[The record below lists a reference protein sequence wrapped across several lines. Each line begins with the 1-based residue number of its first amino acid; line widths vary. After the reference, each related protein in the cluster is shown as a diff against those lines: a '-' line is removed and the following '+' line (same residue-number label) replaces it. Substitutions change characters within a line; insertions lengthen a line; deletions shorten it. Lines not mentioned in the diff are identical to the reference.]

1 MLLLF
6 LLGLFVIPVLTFAVM
21 FFSAADDF
29 WDIIRLRVGFERLF
43 GDLVRIMA
51 ILGVGIIFMLVDIV
65 MVFTHL

>member
-1 MLLLF
+1 MLFLF
-6 LLGLFVIPVLTFAVM
+6 LLGLFVIPVLTFVVM

-51 ILGVGIIFMLVDIV
+51 ILGVGIIFWLVDIV